1 MTDSF
6 PAGLASTFA
15 RIALGHVT
23 REYPHKADHV
33 MSADTDAYLP
43 RDMHPIFFGSFD
55 WHSCVHGFWLLARV
69 RRLHPDIVE
78 TGAIDSLFADSFTG
92 EKIAAEHAYLHR
104 PGARSFER
112 PYGWAWLMML
122 WAELQESGDPHA
134 DALRP
139 LAEDFA
145 SLCRDYFPK
154 LSFPVRAGTHASTG
168 FALVLMQRYARLS
181 GDTAFHTLLQERASH
196 WFGADTDARGF
207 EPSGEDFLSPI
218 LVESLAMARLLP
230 PEQFAPWF
238 AGFLPHLAER
248 EPAALFAPVS
258 VSDRSDGRIAH
269 LDGLNLCRAWCMR
282 GLARTLDDGEAK
294 TVLLK
299 AADDHLA
306 ASLGNVAGDYMGEH
320 WLASFALLALT
331 D

>member
-1 MTDSF
+1 MTPSF
-6 PAGLASTFA
+6 PAELAGAFA

-33 MSADTDAYLP
+33 MNADADAYRP
-43 RDMHPIFFGSFD
+43 RAMHPIFFGSFD

-69 RRLHPDIVE
+69 RRLHPGIAE
-78 TGAIDSLFADSFTG
+78 AGAINRLFADSFTE
-92 EKIAAEHAYLHR
+92 EKIAAERAYLHR

-134 DALRP
+134 EALRP

-145 SLCRDYFPK
+145 ALCRDYFPK

-181 GDTAFHTLLQERASH
+181 GDTALADLLRDRAAH
-196 WFGADTDARGF
+196 WFGKDADARGF

-218 LVESLAMARLLP
+218 LVEALAMARLLP
-230 PEQFAPWF
+230 RDRFAPWF
-238 AGFLPHLAER
+238 ARFLPDLAAR

-269 LDGLNLCRAWCMR
+269 LDGLNLSRAWCMR
-282 GLARTLDDGEAK
+282 GLAAMLEDRVAK
-294 TVLLK
+294 TFLLD
-299 AADDHLA
+299 AAERHLA
-306 ASLGNVAGDYMGEH
+306 ASLGEVAGDYMGEH